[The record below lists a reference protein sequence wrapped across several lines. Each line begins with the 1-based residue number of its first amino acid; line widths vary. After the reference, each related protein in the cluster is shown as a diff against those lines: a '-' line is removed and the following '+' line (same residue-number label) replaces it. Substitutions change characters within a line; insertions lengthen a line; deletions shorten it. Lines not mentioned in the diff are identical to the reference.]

1 MSMMSTKTAAG
12 ITGGIVRGG
21 DIGFARV
28 STDSR
33 KIRNG
38 DLFVALRGERF
49 DGHLYAQ
56 AALDAGA
63 AAVLVDS
70 ADAGTTE
77 PAIMVA
83 DTRLALGVL
92 SAHWRK
98 TQHARIIGITG
109 SSGKTTVKEML
120 ASILR
125 VEAGDDAV
133 LATAGNLNND
143 IGMPLTLLSLNDKHR
158 YGVIEMGMNHR
169 GELDYLSRLACP
181 DIVLINNAGTAHIGL
196 LGSLQ
201 AIAEAKGEILTG
213 CAQTEI
219 AIINADDI
227 YAPLWRQLAAN
238 KKVVEFG
245 VDSAAASIRGRYEA
259 HAEYSDI
266 RLDLAGNVRTLR
278 LPVPGKHNVM
288 NALAAAAA
296 AWALGVPAEAIVA
309 GLQEFG
315 GIYGRLQYKPGR
327 NGAVVIDDSYN
338 ANPDSVRAAIS
349 VLANVKGT
357 RLLVLGDMGEL
368 GDNGIAA
375 HADIGAYARQA
386 GIEGLFTLGELSRES
401 ATAFGAGAQH
411 FAEMSEL
418 GAALLP
424 RLAPGVTVLVKG
436 SRFMGMERAID
447 MVGLDDE

>member
-1 MSMMSTKTAAG
+1 MSMMSSNLAAK
-12 ITGGIVRGG
+12 ITGGVVRGREVMF
-21 DIGFARV
+21 DRI

-33 KIRNG
+33 KIRSG

-49 DGHLYAQ
+49 DGHLYART
-56 AALDAGA
+56 ALDAGA
-63 AAVLVDS
+63 AAVMVDS

-77 PAIMVA
+77 PAIVVP
-83 DTRLALGVL
+83 DTRIALGML
-92 SAHWRK
+92 AAHWRK
-98 TQHARIIGITG
+98 TMHARIIGITG

-125 VEAGDDAV
+125 TAEGDDAV

-143 IGMPLTLLSLNDKHR
+143 IGMPLTLLSLNEKHR

-181 DIVLINNAGTAHIGL
+181 DISLINNAGTAHIGM

-201 AIAEAKGEILTG
+201 AIAQAKGEILTG
-213 CAQTEI
+213 CGQTGI
-219 AIINADDI
+219 AVINADDV
-227 YAPLWRQLAAN
+227 YAPLWRQLAVN
-238 KKVVEFG
+238 KKVIEFG
-245 VDSAAASIRGRYEA
+245 IDSTTAAIRCKYEP
-259 HAEYSDI
+259 HADYSDV
-266 RLDLAGNVRTLR
+266 RLALAGNVRALR
-278 LPVPGKHNVM
+278 LPVPGRHNVM

-296 AWALGVPAEAIVA
+296 AWAMGIPSEAIVA

-327 NGAVVIDDSYN
+327 NGATVIDDSYN

-349 VLANVKGT
+349 VLANTKGT
-357 RLLVLGDMGEL
+357 RVLVLGDMGEL

-386 GIEGLFTLGELSRES
+386 GIETLFTLGELSRE
-401 ATAFGAGAQH
+401 AAEAFGAGAQH
-411 FAEMSEL
+411 FADIGEL
-418 GAALLP
+418 GAALMP
-424 RLAPGVTVLVKG
+424 RLAPEVTVLVKG
-436 SRFMGMERAID
+436 SRFMHMERVVDIAR
-447 MVGLDDE
+447 LDHE